1 MFLLNE
7 DIWLND
13 SSFFKSHKCSSR
25 MRTFDSM
32 SHHLRNPLNVPSWT
46 RTFHHLINP
55 LNVFLERLL
64 NVSLERQVFR
74 RLSGARY
81 KGWSS
86 KVLGGTSGNGWTDQ
100 LLDAGAGTGSGGAL
114 SSNDEETSSI
124 DLDKEELLNESKVHS
139 VREDVCALKRPSLLQ
154 VSVEE
159 EPW

>member
-1 MFLLNE
+1 M
-7 DIWLND
+7 
-13 SSFFKSHKCSSR
+13 
-25 MRTFDSM
+25 
-32 SHHLRNPLNVPSWT
+32 
-46 RTFHHLINP
+46 
-55 LNVFLERLL
+55 
-64 NVSLERQVFR
+64 
-74 RLSGARY
+74 
-81 KGWSS
+81 
-86 KVLGGTSGNGWTDQ
+86 LGGTSGNGWTDQ